1 MGGAF
6 SMSRK
11 DVNGVFMKFMF
22 QSTVGIFFCIYSDV
36 VSAAENSDQ
45 VYDLGIE
52 SMRSHGYS
60 VGIFIFLLI
69 SIVVFLFILGA
80 FWKQSEGASIKTGE
94 KVLLGMI
101 VVGVFVAI
109 LFAAAQL
116 LDGFLF

>member
-1 MGGAF
+1 
-6 SMSRK
+6 MSR
-11 DVNGVFMKFMF
+11 VFRA
-22 QSTVGIFFCIYSDV
+22 GIFLALLSPATV
-36 VSAAENSDQ
+36 ALAANNAGQ
-45 VYDLGIE
+45 TYDLGIE

-80 FWKQSEGASIKTGE
+80 FWKHSEGATIKTGE

-101 VVGVFVAI
+101 VLGVFVAI

>member
-1 MGGAF
+1 
-6 SMSRK
+6 
-11 DVNGVFMKFMF
+11 
-22 QSTVGIFFCIYSDV
+22 

-80 FWKQSEGASIKTGE
+80 FWKHSEGASIKTGE

-101 VVGVFVAI
+101 VVGVIVAI

>member
-1 MGGAF
+1 M
-6 SMSRK
+6 
-11 DVNGVFMKFMF
+11 FMLMLLP
-22 QSTVGIFFCIYSDV
+22 TGLA
-36 VSAAENSDQ
+36 SAAEQQ

-52 SMRSHGYS
+52 SMRSHSYS

-80 FWKQSEGASIKTGE
+80 FWKNSKGASIKAGE

-109 LFAAAQL
+109 LFAAVQL

>member
-1 MGGAF
+1 MDAIL
-6 SMSRK
+6 K
-11 DVNGVFMKFMF
+11 
-22 QSTVGIFFCIYSDV
+22 STGMILLLMQTGLAG
-36 VSAAENSDQ
+36 AAENNGQ

-60 VGIFIFLLI
+60 VGIFVFLMI
-69 SIVVFLFILGA
+69 SILVFLFILGA
-80 FWKQSEGASIKTGE
+80 FWKHSEGAAIKTGE

-109 LFAAAQL
+109 AFAAAQL

>member
-1 MGGAF
+1 MNRFF
-6 SMSRK
+6 S
-11 DVNGVFMKFMF
+11 VPAGLVLWLN
-22 QSTVGIFFCIYSDV
+22 STYALS
-36 VSAAENSDQ
+36 AENDGQ
-45 VYDLGIE
+45 AYDLGIE

-69 SIVVFLFILGA
+69 SILVFLYIVGA
-80 FWKQSEGASIKTGE
+80 FWKGSKGASIKTGE

-109 LFAAAQL
+109 AFAAAQL

>member
-1 MGGAF
+1 MGYFMNALL
-6 SMSRK
+6 RLIA
-11 DVNGVFMKFMF
+11 GVLIM
-22 QSTVGIFFCIYSDV
+22 QVSLA
-36 VSAAENSDQ
+36 SAAENSGQ

-52 SMRSHGYS
+52 SMRSHSYS
-60 VGIFIFLLI
+60 VGIFVFLLI
-69 SIVVFLFILGA
+69 SILVFLFILGA
-80 FWKQSEGASIKTGE
+80 FWKHSKGAKIKTGE